1 MATEIRIKTVVL
13 PGNKIEVSTPQL
25 VPGQEATV
33 VVLVDEPLLVAP
45 HVIDILRPL
54 AGHRLFQH
62 TDEVEHYLR
71 EEREAWD
78 R

>member
-33 VVLVDEPLLVAP
+33 VVLIDESLPVTP

-54 AGHRLFQH
+54 AGHRLFQQAE
-62 TDEVEHYLR
+62 EVETYLR
-71 EEREAWD
+71 EKREAWE